1 MGISE
6 ITMSRRSV
14 TINDLVSIAS
24 TTTPFVNIPKENA
37 TILSCP
43 FSQLHRDM
51 FDMISIKI
59 YTQSSMI
66 HITYIGYQMNRFE
79 HPIPSQVYK

>member
-24 TTTPFVNIPKENA
+24 TTTPFVNIPKEDA

-43 FSQLHRDM
+43 FSQLHRDI

-59 YTQSSMI
+59 YAVIDDSHHLHRLS
-66 HITYIGYQMNRFE
+66 NE
-79 HPIPSQVYK
+79 QV

>member
-14 TINDLVSIAS
+14 TINDLVPIAS

-59 YTQSSMI
+59 YAVIDDS
-66 HITYIGYQMNRFE
+66 HHLHWLPNE
-79 HPIPSQVYK
+79 QV